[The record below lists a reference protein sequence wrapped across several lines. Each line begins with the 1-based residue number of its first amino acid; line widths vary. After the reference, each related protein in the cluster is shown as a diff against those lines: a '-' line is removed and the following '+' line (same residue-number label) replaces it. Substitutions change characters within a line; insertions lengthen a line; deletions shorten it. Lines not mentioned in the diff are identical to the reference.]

1 MCVSLKIDKR
11 VPEIDFRET
20 NRLIKKIP
28 SYGTETTLRLFCATT
43 SQSPLLLLIRKLANY
58 VNANC
63 RLLLR
68 NVIFMDI
75 NH

>member
-1 MCVSLKIDKR
+1 MSESQKGDPSPRRCYKEKQRRKKRDDNRTPSLFSFAVIQEPAI
-11 VPEIDFRET
+11 V
-20 NRLIKKIP
+20 
-28 SYGTETTLRLFCATT
+28 
-43 SQSPLLLLIRKLANY
+43 LLIRKLANY

-75 NH
+75 NQ